1 MTTDYPGAR
10 WWKFDLH
17 THTPASHDFGKGPR
31 QAECMRTSPR
41 EWLLAFMRAG
51 IDCVAVTDHNSAD
64 WIDRLRETLTELEK
78 QGQPDPDYRTLHL
91 FPGVEITASG
101 GIHILGV
108 FDPSTTA
115 EKVQQLIGRA
125 RIQGTAQQAASELS
139 PLEVVRQ
146 IGDLGGVPILAHADG
161 SNGAFS
167 LNGTTLGQLLD
178 ERHLLA
184 CEICDATV
192 ARPAVLRDARR
203 RWAEVLGSD
212 AHHLDGSAG
221 KAFPG
226 SHFTWI
232 KMARPSV
239 EGLRLALLD
248 GNELSVRRSDQVKPD
263 FDPNRPPDDWIESV
277 EIADAKV
284 MGRGAAER
292 IAFSPFLNALVGG
305 RGTGKSTV
313 VHFTRAALCRSDE
326 LKKLDEE
333 SEPRAA
339 FTNFFRTAASR
350 TDAGGL
356 TDNTTYQLVYR
367 HGGKRFRI
375 TGVLKAPTLVEE
387 DAGAGTWRTAASQEI
402 RERFPVRIFSQGQVH
417 ALAGHAS
424 AALLEIVDE
433 NAGLGQAKHA
443 LDEERNRFLALRA
456 RSRELRQKLA
466 AADRIRGQLE
476 DVRHKLAKFEATQH
490 AAILKEHQRRSR
502 QSREIENQ
510 AREAEDIAA
519 RIERVATD
527 LTLSDPS
534 PGLFDP
540 DDAADRAALDALSRL
555 REAAEAVRTDLSR
568 VASTLR
574 AVSTETSRLR
584 TEGPLAEAARAAQR
598 RYEELAES
606 LRAEGVSDPSQ
617 FGALVQDRQRLEGE
631 EKDLIALEA
640 RAQEVLQDSEASL
653 RRLAEL
659 RRAISGRRREYLTS
673 ALKSNRFVQIEVV
686 AYGRDPLAASLSL
699 RDLIGVN
706 DARFANDLPIED
718 VEDGLT
724 HELFADLPDGDSA
737 IPEIE
742 ARLGRL
748 KERLVACCDGTS
760 TKGVGGRLENFLQ
773 REHGRRPE
781 LPDRILV
788 WFPEDMLRVQ
798 YSARGDGTDFKPIQQ
813 ASAGQKAAA
822 MLAFFLAH
830 GTEPIVLDQP
840 EDDLDNHLIYELV
853 VQQLRDSKQRRQ
865 ILAVTHN
872 PNIVVNGDAEL
883 VHAFDF
889 VKGQCKVTIRGALQ
903 EQVVRDEVCRVME
916 GGRQAFFQ
924 RYRRLAERDGDA

>member
-31 QAECMRTSPR
+31 QAECMRTSPS

-64 WIDRLRETLTELEK
+64 WIDRLREALTELEK
-78 QGQPDPDYRTLHL
+78 QRQPDHRTLHL

-101 GIHILGV
+101 GIHVLGV

-125 RIQGTAQQAASELS
+125 RVQRTAQQAASELS
-139 PLEVVRQ
+139 PLEVVRE

-161 SNGAFS
+161 PNGAFS

-184 CEICDATV
+184 CEICDSTA
-192 ARPAVLRDARR
+192 ARPALLRDARR

-277 EIADAKV
+277 EITDAKV

-313 VHFTRAALCRSDE
+313 VHFTRAALRRSDE
-326 LKKLDEE
+326 LEKLDEE

-339 FTNFFRTAASR
+339 FTNFFRPAASR
-350 TDAGGL
+350 SDAGGL
-356 TDNTTYQLVYR
+356 TEGTSYQLVYR

-375 TGVLKAPTLVEE
+375 MGGLKAPTLIEE
-387 DAGAGTWRTAASQEI
+387 DAGAGAWRTAASQEI

-433 NAGLGQAKHA
+433 NAGLGPAKHA
-443 LDEERNRFLALRA
+443 LAEERNRFMALRSRA
-456 RSRELRQKLA
+456 RELRQKLA
-466 AADRIRGQLE
+466 AADRIRAQLE
-476 DVRHKLAKFEATQH
+476 DVRHKLAKFEATEH

-502 QSREIENQ
+502 QTREIESQ
-510 AREAEDIAA
+510 VHEGEDIAA
-519 RIERVATD
+519 RIERLAGE
-527 LTLSDPS
+527 LTLSDPT
-534 PGLFDP
+534 PGLFDSG
-540 DDAADRAALDALSRL
+540 DAVDRAALGALSRL
-555 REAAEAVRTDLSR
+555 RAAAEAARADLIR
-568 VASTLR
+568 VVSTFQGVL
-574 AVSTETSRLR
+574 TETSGIRS
-584 TEGPLAEAARAAQR
+584 EGLLAEAARAAQR
-598 RYEELAES
+598 RYQELAES

-640 RAQEVLQDSEASL
+640 RAQEVIRDAEASL
-653 RRLAEL
+653 QKMGDL
-659 RRAISGRRREYLTS
+659 RRAISGRRRDYLTT
-673 ALKSNRFVQIEVV
+673 ALAKNLFVQIEVV
-686 AYGRDPLAASLSL
+686 EYGRDALAASLSL
-699 RDLIGVN
+699 RDLMGVN
-706 DARFANDLPIED
+706 DGRFANDLAIED
-718 VEDGLT
+718 EETGLT
-724 HELFADLPDGDSA
+724 HGLFVGLPPGDAA
-737 IPEIE
+737 ISEIE
-742 ARLGRL
+742 ARIRSL
-748 KERLVACCDGTS
+748 KERLTACCEGA
-760 TKGVGGRLENFLQ
+760 GVQGIGGHLENFLQ
-773 REHGRRPE
+773 REHGKRPE
-781 LPDRILV
+781 LSDRILA
-788 WFPEDMLRVQ
+788 WFPEDVLRVQ
-798 YSARGDGTDFKPIQQ
+798 YSARGDGKNFKPIQQ

-830 GTEPIVLDQP
+830 GSEPIVLDQP

-903 EQVVRDEVCRVME
+903 EQAVRDEVCRVME
-916 GGRQAFFQ
+916 GGRQAFLQ